1 MDTTK
6 KEYIENGGTRMHV
19 CCSEHLEIAID
30 DFVDE
35 FEDAPDLYMLQNVSF
50 TEWSAPEHCEYCG
63 LKAEYLVV

>member
-1 MDTTK
+1 
-6 KEYIENGGTRMHV
+6 MHV